1 MTEQK
6 RQPITPL
13 TLTEDQQ
20 NAIRS
25 FAARMEASPEA
36 VLRRAIGSY
45 CANFSGERVASEDDT
60 TNVTI
65 FGGQP

>member
-1 MTEQK
+1 MTKQK
-6 RQPITPL
+6 RQPITVL

-25 FAARMEASPEA
+25 VAARMEASPEA
-36 VLRRAIGSY
+36 VLKRAIGSY
-45 CANFSGERVASEDDT
+45 CAKFGGERVASEDDT

>member
-1 MTEQK
+1 MTKQQ

-20 NAIRS
+20 NAIRAV
-25 FAARMEASPEA
+25 AARMEASPEA

-45 CANFSGERVASEDDT
+45 CAKFSGERVASEDDT

-65 FGGQP
+65 FGGKA